1 MTQKKYTQ
9 ANFDLALDK
18 IKNNEM
24 SFRDAEYEYGIPI
37 STLCNHKNGK
47 SFSHKVGPKT
57 ILSFEEESLLV
68 SSILTL
74 GDTGVGVN
82 KFEIRRIVENYVK
95 TTNQTEIQMFISIV

>member
-18 IKNNEM
+18 IKNM

-47 SFSHKVGPKT
+47 SFSH
-57 ILSFEEESLLV
+57 
-68 SSILTL
+68 
-74 GDTGVGVN
+74 
-82 KFEIRRIVENYVK
+82 
-95 TTNQTEIQMFISIV
+95 